1 MKILITGAAG
11 QIGSGLARLLIEK
24 GHDLVLCD
32 NLRNGYAENLKGDD
46 NEYIAPFY
54 ETDITT
60 HNFLKWCGG
69 EYDVIIHLAAITS
82 LPDCESNPLETLSIN
97 VQGTANVLEFAR
109 KFKVPHVI
117 FASTSAVYENNDVEV
132 FTEDLDVNPRLYYSL
147 SKKMSEELVES
158 YRENYGLNATIL
170 RFFNVFG
177 PDGDQTRPNPPLL
190 NFVYRELSKDKAPV
204 LSGDGEQVR
213 DFIWVEDIVSM
224 LEVCMRKQPN
234 DVFNVCTGQ
243 AISVNQIAKWVAEAM
258 GKEHIGLEHKPA
270 GDLWD
275 TYPEMFKGKYPLN
288 KDIVAKE
295 TTRYSK
301 GSYQKAKDLL
311 GWEPNTDIESLV
323 KKVTLQIGN
332 V

>member
-46 NEYIAPFY
+46 NEFIAPFY
-54 ETDITT
+54 KVDITT
-60 HNFLKWCGG
+60 QDFLKWCGG
-69 EYDVIIHLAAITS
+69 QYDVIIHLAAITA
-82 LPDCESNPLETLSIN
+82 LPDCESNPLETISIN
-97 VQGTANVLEFAR
+97 VQGTANVLDFAR
-109 KFKVPHVI
+109 RFNVPHVI
-117 FASTSAVYENNDVEV
+117 FASTSAIYENNDVDV
-132 FTEDLDVNPRLYYSL
+132 FTEDLEVNPRLYYSL
-147 SKKMSEELVES
+147 SKKMSEELIHS

-190 NFVYRELSKDKAPV
+190 QFVVRELNKGIAPV

-213 DFIWVEDIVSM
+213 DFIWVNDVVRM
-224 LEVCMRKQPN
+224 LELCMEKQPN
-234 DVFNVCTGQ
+234 DVFNVCTGVTV
-243 AISVNQIAKWVAEAM
+243 SVNQIAKWVAEALE
-258 GKEHIGLEHKPA
+258 KEHLGLDHKPA
-270 GDLWD
+270 GELWD
-275 TYPEMFKGKYPLN
+275 RWPEIFKGKYPLN

-301 GSYQKAKDLL
+301 GSFEKAERIL
-311 GWEPNTDIESLV
+311 GWRPHTDIESLV
-323 KKVTLQIGN
+323 KKVALQLK
-332 V
+332 